1 MLDEQE
7 IDQWIRDMSDLRRNR
22 PPPTVQYRNP
32 MPSIDSL
39 MQVQLD
45 WNRPPSTVQYRNL
58 MQSIDSFMQQGT
70 VYSLG
75 LSVQLHGSTVSSL
88 PLDKN
93 NCILLRVM

>member
-39 MQVQLD
+39 MQVQLH

-75 LSVQLHGSTVSSL
+75 LSVQLHGWTVSSL
-88 PLDKN
+88 P
-93 NCILLRVM
+93 